1 MDDDDPTY
9 TVDEARALLPVI
21 RATLLQLAIER
32 RSADASHDELHRRL
46 RHDGNGNP
54 DDLPRL
60 EAATEALRARV
71 RDLLDHLESLGV
83 VVRDLDAGLVDIPT
97 ERDGEPAWLC
107 WRLAD
112 PELGFWHTTR
122 EGYSTRRPL

>member
-1 MDDDDPTY
+1 MDDDPTY
-9 TVDEARALLPVI
+9 TVDEARALLPQV

-32 RSADASHDELHRRL
+32 RRADAFHDELHRRM
-46 RHDGNGNP
+46 RNDGDG
-54 DDLPRL
+54 DPRGRAQL
-60 EAATEALRARV
+60 EATTEELRARV

-97 ERDGEPAWLC
+97 VRDGEPAWLC

-112 PELGFWHTTR
+112 PELGYWHTTR
-122 EGYSTRRPL
+122 EGFSTRRPL

>member
-1 MDDDDPTY
+1 MDDEDPTY

-21 RATLLQLAIER
+21 RATLLQLAVER
-32 RSADASHDELHRRL
+32 RRADASHDELHRRL
-46 RHDGNGNP
+46 RHDADGSRAGVP
-54 DDLPRL
+54 GL
-60 EAATEALRARV
+60 EATTEALRTRV

>member
-9 TVDEARALLPVI
+9 TLDEARALLPVI
-21 RATLLQLAIER
+21 RGTLLQLAIER
-32 RSADASHDELHRRL
+32 RRADASHDELHRRL
-46 RHDGNGNP
+46 RHDDTGKP
-54 DDLPRL
+54 DELPRL
-60 EAATEALRARV
+60 EVATERLRARV

-97 ERDGEPAWLC
+97 VRDGEPAWLG

-112 PELGFWHTTR
+112 PELGYWHTTR
-122 EGYSTRRPL
+122 EGFSTRRPL